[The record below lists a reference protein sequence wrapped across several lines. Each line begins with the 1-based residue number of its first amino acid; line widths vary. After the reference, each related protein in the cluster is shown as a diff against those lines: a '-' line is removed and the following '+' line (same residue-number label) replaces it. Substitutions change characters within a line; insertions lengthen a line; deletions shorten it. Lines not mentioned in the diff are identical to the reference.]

1 MMKRIIDGRTYNTR
15 TARELCRFPCG
26 AYHGDFGWHITKL
39 YRTAKGAYFLAGCGE
54 AASRWAQPALGG
66 GTGSGSGIEV
76 ITAYEARTHLEE
88 ADEIDIL
95 EELFAIEEA

>member
-1 MMKRIIDGRTYNTR
+1 MKRIIDGKTYNTS
-15 TARELCRFPCG
+15 TARELCHLPCS
-26 AYHGDFGWHITKL
+26 AYHGDFAWHETKL
-39 YRTAKGAYFLAGCGE
+39 YRTVKGAYFLAGCGE

-76 ITAYEARTHLEE
+76 ITAYEARTHLED
-88 ADEIDIL
+88 ADETDIL